1 MRLFAVL
8 GLIIGGALLITI
20 TSMACADSSI
30 DIVRAQFAV
39 TRATAD
45 AATRIAQQTVEAA
58 GGIDLS
64 SLSGQIRATFSA
76 GATATAQAEAAGV
89 TKATPTPISEAPPP
103 GDALSGTATVNIGN
117 AGQMDPQVIKI
128 AVGTTITWFNV
139 DKFAHNVVVTD
150 KNAPDQFQSGNLAW
164 PLGSREVTKFEFTFT
179 KAGKYEYGSRWG
191 GDSSNAVV
199 WVVER

>member
-1 MRLFAVL
+1 
-8 GLIIGGALLITI
+8 
-20 TSMACADSSI
+20 MACADSSI
-30 DIVRAQFAV
+30 DIVKTQFAV

-45 AATRIAQQTVEAA
+45 VATKFAQQTIEAA

-76 GATATAQAEAAGV
+76 GTTATAQAEAAGI
-89 TKATPTPISEAPPP
+89 TKPTPTPLSEAPPP
-103 GDALSGTATVNIGN
+103 GAPLSGAATVNIGN
-117 AGQMDPQVIKI
+117 AGQMDPQIIKI

-139 DKFAHNVVVTD
+139 DRFAHSVVVTD
-150 KNAPDQFQSGNLAW
+150 QHAPEQFQSDNLAW
-164 PLGSREVTKFEFTFT
+164 PFGSKEVTKFAYTFT

-191 GDSSNAVV
+191 GDASNAVV